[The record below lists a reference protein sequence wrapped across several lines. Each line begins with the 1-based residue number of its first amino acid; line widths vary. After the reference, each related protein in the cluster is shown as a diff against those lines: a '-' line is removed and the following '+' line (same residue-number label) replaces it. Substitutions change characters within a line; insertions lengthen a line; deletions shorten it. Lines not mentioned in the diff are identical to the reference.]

1 MIKILNKLFLNS
13 FWSIINTFVNIIVMI
28 AVIIILSK
36 TYQGFWLNILIIIF
50 IIWAFRPIILE
61 LIKLC
66 EKEQRQ
72 KKER

>member
-1 MIKILNKLFLNS
+1 MKKILNKLFLNP
-13 FWSIINTFVNIIVMI
+13 FWGIIDTFVNIIVMI
-28 AVIIILSK
+28 AIIIILSK

-72 KKER
+72 RKKR